1 MKGTIIMK
9 NMKDFS
15 WKVVEPLGNFSDEHT
30 KYTKE
35 LNVISWNGAKPI
47 YDIRGWRTDENG
59 SKHPLKGLSLK
70 KEELIALR
78 DILQALDLG
87 V

>member
-1 MKGTIIMK
+1 MK

-15 WKVVEPLGNFSDEHT
+15 WKVVKPLGSFSDEHK

-35 LNVISWNGAKPI
+35 LNVISWNGAKSI
-47 YDIRGWRTDENG
+47 YDIRCWKTDENG
-59 SKHPLKGLSLK
+59 IKHPLKGLSLK

-78 DILQALDLG
+78 NLLQSIEFG
-87 V
+87 E